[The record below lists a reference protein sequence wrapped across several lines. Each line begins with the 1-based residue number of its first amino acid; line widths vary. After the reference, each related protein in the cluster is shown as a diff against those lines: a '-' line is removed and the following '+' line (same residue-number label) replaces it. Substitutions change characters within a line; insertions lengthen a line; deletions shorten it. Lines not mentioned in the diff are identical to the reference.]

1 LGLNPIAPAKKK
13 ASTGDDARDG
23 GVSSAGPHA
32 PNLISSVAARVPII
46 VRPTGEHGRKHPTH
60 GTRWKKLV
68 RQVDQVMI

>member
-60 GTRWKKLV
+60 GTRRKKLV